1 MNREGGS
8 MRSVSADTDSSAN
21 TGRCTQ
27 RWSKVYNAPQY
38 KILRPEE
45 AAAAIQSITR
55 VLERVGAEMDRRG
68 LMSGTTDISLSL
80 YAARELER
88 YLCGEKTEIC
98 NRRMEEVYY
107 RVLCSGIK
115 QLQWLDQDL
124 TG

>member
-1 MNREGGS
+1 

-98 NRRMEEVYY
+98 NRRTEKVYY
-107 RVLCSGIK
+107 RVLCSGIR